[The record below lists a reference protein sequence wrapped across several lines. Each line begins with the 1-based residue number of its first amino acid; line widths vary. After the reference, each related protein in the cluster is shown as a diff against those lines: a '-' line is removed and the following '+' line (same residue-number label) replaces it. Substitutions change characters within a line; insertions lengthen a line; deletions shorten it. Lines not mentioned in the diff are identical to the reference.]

1 MAYPTGSGSE
11 TLFRGSISGQSNDA
25 TAFRWD
31 RTNATT
37 GTETYV
43 VPALHIITVV
53 SIFIN
58 NIDNDAREFDLL
70 INDGANDIYLIND
83 QAIGGDA
90 TFILNDRLVLVAGDK
105 LIFRASAGNLDA
117 YCSFIDQDWS

>member
-1 MAYPTGSGSE
+1 MAIPSGSGSE
-11 TLFRGSISGQSNDA
+11 VLYRTTINGQAADA
-25 TAFRWD
+25 TSFRWD

-37 GTETYV
+37 GTETYA

-83 QAIGGDA
+83 
-90 TFILNDRLVLVAGDK
+90 
-105 LIFRASAGNLDA
+105 
-117 YCSFIDQDWS
+117 